1 MIRPE
6 DVTDAMVDA
15 AFGDLL
21 DGTGNANWGS
31 RPNREIMRGALAR
44 AINASGC
51 VLVPKDPWYLSI
63 GVRVTQPGEWP
74 YPIKDAKI
82 LPGGTAVYL
91 AADPREQAQ
100 DICGNCETA
109 MPKGCRG
116 IFQDEPECRLHKKTA
131 SQPGKEK
138 GDE

>member
-6 DVTDAMVDA
+6 DVTDAMCDA
-15 AFGDLL
+15 AEAAWPDR
-21 DGTGNANWGS
+21 DS
-31 RPNREIMRGALAR
+31 RLRSVIAA

-74 YPIKDAKI
+74 YPIKDAKT

-91 AADPREQAQ
+91 AADPRQQALDRMAENAQ
-100 DICGNCETA
+100 ELGLY
-109 MPKGCRG
+109 
-116 IFQDEPECRLHKKTA
+116 DEER
-131 SQPGKEK
+131 